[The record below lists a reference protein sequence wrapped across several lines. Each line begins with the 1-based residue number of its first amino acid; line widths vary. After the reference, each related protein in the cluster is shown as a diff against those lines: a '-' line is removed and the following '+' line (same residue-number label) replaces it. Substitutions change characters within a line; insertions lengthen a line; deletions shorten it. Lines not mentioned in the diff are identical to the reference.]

1 MFAYAL
7 IHEKYSW
14 IIGCDNVSNILR
26 QIETCDVSIFN
37 DNNNNNILTQIEKTY
52 VQSPHETLKFV
63 FMFDTRLEEL
73 EVRTWMES
81 WNLEG
86 LRDSQIEIRN

>member
-1 MFAYAL
+1 MFACAL

-14 IIGCDNVSNILR
+14 IIGCDNVSNSLR

-52 VQSPHETLKFV
+52 VQINIVPLHVFIVVGLDRTLWHFVWSP
-63 FMFDTRLEEL
+63 
-73 EVRTWMES
+73 
-81 WNLEG
+81 
-86 LRDSQIEIRN
+86 

>member
-52 VQSPHETLKFV
+52 VQINIVPLHVFIVVGLDRTLWHFVWSP
-63 FMFDTRLEEL
+63 
-73 EVRTWMES
+73 
-81 WNLEG
+81 
-86 LRDSQIEIRN
+86 

>member
-52 VQSPHETLKFV
+52 VQIHIVPLHVFIVVGLDPTFVTTLCLI
-63 FMFDTRLEEL
+63 T
-73 EVRTWMES
+73 
-81 WNLEG
+81 
-86 LRDSQIEIRN
+86 II